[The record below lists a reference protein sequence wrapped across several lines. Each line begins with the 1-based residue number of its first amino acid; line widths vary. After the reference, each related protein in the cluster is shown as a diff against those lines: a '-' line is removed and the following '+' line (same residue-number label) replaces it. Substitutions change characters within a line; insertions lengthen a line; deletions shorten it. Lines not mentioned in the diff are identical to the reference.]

1 MVDPEYVH
9 SPLKG
14 SHSFRLLVITPAS
27 DISDSIHCTID
38 EFDRRS
44 AQCPPYTALSY
55 AWGDVK
61 TTVPITLNGRPAFV
75 TKNLYEALLYLRRA
89 RPGLLLWIDAI
100 SINQKDDSERGRQ
113 VSQMRAIYSEA
124 SKVVSW
130 LGPGYL
136 VTDRLFWFVKAHYE
150 SCTLTGGLPENCNFL
165 ADRELAD
172 AIAYLE
178 RQHYWNRIWIIQEIV
193 VATNLELMCG
203 YHSIDWRAFAAFW
216 PLIFENHFK
225 KILGMNRRLGP
236 PSHASAVLPLC
247 SWRRSNVDL
256 AHAVELTGLCRAT
269 DARDKIYAL
278 LGLVDKGA
286 GQRII
291 VDYTLPPCTVFLV
304 ATKALIEDWED
315 DVVDEDSTLEC
326 KLGDMLAHIDKL
338 PVYRRQSRHGS
349 SLLECTAGEHLR
361 QHVAFMLGYNKHL
374 EIYTPSCYFDSDE
387 GCDGEYCGSWAS
399 MWKAATIRKNFRAG
413 LGPA

>member
-1 MVDPEYVH
+1 MAAPEFIH
-9 SPLKG
+9 SPLKVP
-14 SHSFRLLVITPAS
+14 HAFRLLKIAPAS
-27 DISDSIHCTID
+27 EISDFVHCTID

-61 TTVPITLNGRPAFV
+61 TTVPITLNGRPVFV
-75 TKNLYEALLYLRRA
+75 TKNLYEALLYLRHT
-89 RPGLLLWIDAI
+89 RPQILLWIDAL
-100 SINQKDDSERGRQ
+100 SINQKDDSERGQQ

-124 SKVVSW
+124 SKVISW

-136 VTDRLFWFVKAHYE
+136 VTDQLFWFIQTHDK
-150 SCTLTGGLPENCNFL
+150 SCNSKGGLSENCKFL
-165 ADRELAD
+165 ANRELAD

-178 RQHYWNRIWIIQEIV
+178 ERHYWNRIWIIQEIV

-216 PLIFENHFK
+216 PLVFQKHFK
-225 KILGMNRRLGP
+225 KVQGMNRSIAPLRHT
-236 PSHASAVLPLC
+236 SVILPLC
-247 SWRRSNVDL
+247 SWPRSDVNL
-256 AHAVELTGLCRAT
+256 AHAVKLTGLCRAT

-286 GQRII
+286 GQRIV

-315 DVVDEDSTLEC
+315 STLEYE
-326 KLGDMLAHIDKL
+326 LEDMLAHIDRL
-338 PVYRRQSRHGS
+338 PVYRRQVRPGSR
-349 SLLECTAGEHLR
+349 LLECTAVGHLR
-361 QHVAFMLGYNKHL
+361 RHVCFMLGYNKQL
-374 EIYTPSCYFDSDE
+374 EVDSTSCYVDSDE
-387 GCDGEYCGSWAS
+387 GCYDFQILE
-399 MWKAATIRKNFRAG
+399 RD
-413 LGPA
+413 